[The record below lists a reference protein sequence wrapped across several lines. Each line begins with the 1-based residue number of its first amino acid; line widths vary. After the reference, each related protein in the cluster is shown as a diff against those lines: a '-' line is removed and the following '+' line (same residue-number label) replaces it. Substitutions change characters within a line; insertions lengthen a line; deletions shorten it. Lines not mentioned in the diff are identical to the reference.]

1 MVARAIMMAPYHNVL
16 TLPAESSALHCQ
28 VTVYDSRRLQDFEP
42 RSLQDQEVILR
53 TTAAF
58 SGGYVNT
65 IKQSDF
71 QSFAEFYPYYLQEHG
86 NPTCRRLHVVG
97 TTLLLVLLATIITG
111 VLSAWWLFALP
122 VVGYGFA
129 WVGHF
134 FFEKNRPATFKHPW
148 YSLMGDFVMY
158 KDILTRRIDW

>member
-1 MVARAIMMAPYHNVL
+1 
-16 TLPAESSALHCQ
+16 
-28 VTVYDSRRLQDFEP
+28 
-42 RSLQDQEVILR
+42 
-53 TTAAF
+53 
-58 SGGYVNT
+58 
-65 IKQSDF
+65 
-71 QSFAEFYPYYLQEHG
+71 
-86 NPTCRRLHVVG
+86 
-97 TTLLLVLLATIITG
+97 
-111 VLSAWWLFALP
+111 